1 MIIQIPSERVIQIR
15 VRRKVEIRD
24 ERASLSV
31 SEGDEIEGE
40 GKPGER
46 DGRWI
51 QGFET
56 KEKRVF
62 EGPNN
67 IVGVGVG
74 VGFGFEERV
83 RMLLERGEGKEVWNI
98 GEIHGDGP
106 SWF

>member
-62 EGPNN
+62 EGPND
-67 IVGVGVG
+67 VVG

-98 GEIHGDGP
+98 GEIHGDGL

>member
-1 MIIQIPSERVIQIR
+1 VIIQIPSERVIQIR

-62 EGPNN
+62 EGPNDV
-67 IVGVGVG
+67 VGVGVG
-74 VGFGFEERV
+74 VGFGVEERV
-83 RMLLERGEGKEVWNI
+83 RMLHERGEGKEVWNI
-98 GEIHGDGP
+98 GEIHGDGL